1 MSDPVPVT
9 IISGFLGSGKTTL
22 LNRLLHEDHGFR
34 VAVIVNE
41 FGAVGIDGNVVAGGE
56 QFVELDNGCI
66 CCALNKELEEL
77 ATNLLDN
84 KEITHVVLE
93 TTGLADPLPVAWTF
107 VRNELGD
114 HYRIDALVTV
124 ADAAN
129 LESALQQSP
138 VAKLQIE
145 RADILVLN
153 KMDLVD
159 DDGEQAIRTIREL
172 NGHASVLPASFGD
185 LPLSLILAP
194 NQPPRTWTD
203 VDTSPIAAHPTF
215 DTWCFEAEELFDD
228 ERLEDFL
235 YGLSPTIFRVKG
247 LVRTN
252 ESPQWQLVNIVSGR
266 IDVRP
271 IEPTRPPKQPV
282 LVFIG
287 PDLDSTQLEID
298 CKQLL
303 TGSSWES

>member
-9 IISGFLGSGKTTL
+9 VISGFLGSGKTTL

-41 FGAVGIDGNVVAGGE
+41 FGAVGIDGSVVTGGE

-66 CCALNKELEEL
+66 CCALNKELEVL

-84 KEITHVVLE
+84 KQITHVVIE

-114 HYRIDALVTV
+114 RYRIDALVTV
-124 ADAAN
+124 VDGAN
-129 LESALQQSP
+129 IEDSVKQSP
-138 VAKLQIE
+138 MAALQIE

-159 DDGEQAIRTIREL
+159 DEGQQAIERIKGI
-172 NGHASVLPASFGD
+172 NSHAAILPARFGI
-185 LPLSLILAP
+185 LPWSLILAP
-194 NQPPRTWTD
+194 NLPPRSWTELEEGQI
-203 VDTSPIAAHPTF
+203 SEHPTF
-215 DTWCFEAEELFDD
+215 DTWCFETQCIFDD

-235 YGLSPTIFRVKG
+235 YALPSTILRTKG
-247 LVRTN
+247 LVRTD
-252 ESPQWQLVNIVSGR
+252 ELPGWQLVNVVSGR
-266 IDVRP
+266 VDIRP
-271 IEPTRPPKQPV
+271 IEPGRSPTGHV

-287 PDLDSTQLEID
+287 TELDPVQLERD
-298 CKQLL
+298 CHQLL
-303 TGSSWES
+303 K